1 VNSGKWFAGTRFQTA
16 GYQGAE
22 KDVAAEHEN
31 QANCPRHHHR
41 AHPYHHPVC
50 LPRLQMPLRANS
62 LITGFTLDL
71 LYYTATSG
79 ERPFGFCPVSRDEY
93 S

>member
-41 AHPYHHPVC
+41 AHSYHHPIC
-50 LPRLQMPLRANS
+50 LPRFQMPLRADS
-62 LITGFTLDL
+62 LITGFTLD
-71 LYYTATSG
+71 
-79 ERPFGFCPVSRDEY
+79 RDY
-93 S
+93 IVLGIIIRRKTVWVLSC